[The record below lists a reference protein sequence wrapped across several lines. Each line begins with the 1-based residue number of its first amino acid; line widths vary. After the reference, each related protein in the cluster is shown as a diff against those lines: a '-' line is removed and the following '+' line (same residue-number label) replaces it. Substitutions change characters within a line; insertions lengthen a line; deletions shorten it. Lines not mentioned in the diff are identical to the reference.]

1 MGGRRRVTA
10 AEGGWAT
17 RALQR
22 RISFSSTVVLE
33 RGWVW
38 IGILIEPAAKQ
49 SLATY
54 RQFSIRAHLTFS
66 PTSGPTRVLDEANI
80 LALEDNT
87 LSHRASTSVLG
98 KRFVGMR
105 TDVQTKANSVPSRSD
120 AVGSMIQ
127 PLTSSDGYTGRAVK

>member
-10 AEGGWAT
+10 AEGGWAM

-22 RISFSSTVVLE
+22 RISFSSTVGLE
-33 RGWVW
+33 RGWAW

-87 LSHRASTSVLG
+87 PSHSASTFVLG
-98 KRFVGMR
+98 KKFVG
-105 TDVQTKANSVPSRSD
+105 NENGCSNEGELS
-120 AVGSMIQ
+120 AVAIGCCRFDDPATHFERRLHWM
-127 PLTSSDGYTGRAVK
+127 GR